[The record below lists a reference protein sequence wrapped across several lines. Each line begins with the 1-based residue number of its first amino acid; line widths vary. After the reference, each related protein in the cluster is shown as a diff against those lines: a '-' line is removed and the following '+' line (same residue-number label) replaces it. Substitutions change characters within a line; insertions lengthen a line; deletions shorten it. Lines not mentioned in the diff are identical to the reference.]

1 MQKQQREAQQGTM
14 PIEAVLAARWAQS
27 QEEGSQSGAAATQG
41 AEVEEGEL
49 MQTDR
54 PPIALPWGVFAEDK
68 AREEQTQK
76 CKKITYHGFSK

>member
-1 MQKQQREAQQGTM
+1 M

-27 QEEGSQSGAAATQG
+27 QEDGSQSAAATHG
-41 AEVEEGEL
+41 PEVEEGEL